1 MVNPIIDI
9 IIPAYN
15 EQESIGH
22 VLKDVPQNLVRH
34 IVVCDNNSSDKT
46 AEVAAKSGAIVVTE
60 KQQGYGAACL
70 KAMRKVAEFERS
82 PDIIVFLD
90 ADYSDNPK
98 ELPNLIQPFLNSEI
112 DLVIGSR
119 ALGNKENGAML
130 PHQIFGNWLATR
142 LILLFYKE
150 KFTDLG
156 PFRAIKY
163 SSLLKLNM
171 QDEDYGWTVEMQVK
185 AAKLKFSCV
194 EVPVSYKKRIGISKV
209 SGTIKGSFLAGTKI
223 LYIVFK
229 NLFK

>member
-15 EQESIGH
+15 EQELIGY
-22 VLKDVPQNLVRH
+22 VLKDIPKNLVRN
-34 IVVCDNNSSDKT
+34 IVVCDNNSSDRT
-46 AEVAAKSGAIVVTE
+46 AEVASENGAIVVTE
-60 KQQGYGAACL
+60 TQQGYGAACL
-70 KAMRKVAEFERS
+70 KAMKKVAEFDKS

-90 ADYSDNPK
+90 ADYSDNPQ
-98 ELPNLIQPFLNSEI
+98 EFPNLIQPFLNNNV

-119 ALGNKENGAML
+119 ALGHKESGAML

-142 LILLFYKE
+142 LIRLFYDE

-163 SSLLKLNM
+163 TSLLQLNM

-185 AAKLKFSCV
+185 AAKLKFSSV